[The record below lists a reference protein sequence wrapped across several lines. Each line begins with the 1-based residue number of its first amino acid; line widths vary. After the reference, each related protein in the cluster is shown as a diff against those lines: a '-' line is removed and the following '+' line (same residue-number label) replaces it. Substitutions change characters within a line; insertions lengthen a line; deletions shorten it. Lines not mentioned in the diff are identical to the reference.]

1 MSRSISNRI
10 RQAVGVLNGTIQL
23 DSMIP
28 MQGFVDVKV
37 VRSDGRIETKTL
49 RNTVTVVGLNR
60 IASSTVNSA
69 AGVLN
74 SIVIGS
80 ATASPALTDSQS
92 TIGEVGRKTFAATGA
107 SAQSREWIF
116 GVATW
121 GGAADGI
128 TSVALGSAGI
138 SIGASSLATSVL
150 ANRVNGLGVTLGN
163 SDFLNLTVRI
173 RVGSHD
179 VAHST

>member
-1 MSRSISNRI
+1 MNPSIFDRV
-10 RQAVGVLNGTIQL
+10 RQATSVLNGTIDL
-23 DSMIP
+23 RSYVP
-28 MQGFVDVKV
+28 VVGEWDVKV
-37 VRSDGRIETKTL
+37 VRADGTIEKKTL
-49 RNTVTVVGLNR
+49 RNTVTVTGLNR
-60 IASSTVNSA
+60 IAACTVNSA
-69 AGVLN
+69 GGVFN
-74 SIVIGS
+74 STIVGS

-92 TIGEVGRKTFAATGA
+92 SIGEVSRKSWITTGA
-107 SAQSREWIF
+107 NAQSREWIF

-121 GGAADGI
+121 GGAADSI
-128 TSVALGSAGI
+128 TSVTLNSAGM
-138 SIGASSLATSVL
+138 SIGASSLATSML

>member
-1 MSRSISNRI
+1 MNRSIFDRI
-10 RQAVGVLNGTIQL
+10 RQSWNVLNGTIDL
-23 DSMIP
+23 KAHLP
-28 MQGFVDVKV
+28 VEGYWDVKV
-37 VRSDGRIETKTL
+37 VRADGSIEAKTL
-49 RNTVTVVGLNR
+49 RNTVTVTGLNR
-60 IASSTVNSA
+60 IAACAVNSA
-69 AGVLN
+69 AGVFN
-74 SIVIGS
+74 AIAIGS
-80 ATASPALTDSQS
+80 ATATPALTDSQS
-92 TIGEVGRKTFAATGA
+92 SLGEVGRKAFISQG
-107 SAQSREWIF
+107 QSREWLF

-138 SIGASSLATSVL
+138 TIGTSSLATSLL
-150 ANRVNGLGVTLGN
+150 ANRVNGLGVTLGS